1 MICEDTPI
9 ALNEIQ
15 IFSGL
20 TKQELR
26 SVNRLMAT
34 VDVKAGHHLA
44 RQGEQGREFMVIRQ
58 GEATVNR
65 DGKKITKLKRGDFFG
80 ENSAI
85 ADIPRTA
92 TVIADL
98 SLIHI

>member
-44 RQGEQGREFMVIRQ
+44 RQG
-58 GEATVNR
+58 
-65 DGKKITKLKRGDFFG
+65 
-80 ENSAI
+80 
-85 ADIPRTA
+85 
-92 TVIADL
+92 L

>member
-34 VDVKAGHHLA
+34 VDAVSYTHLTLPTKA
-44 RQGEQGREFMVIRQ
+44 
-58 GEATVNR
+58 
-65 DGKKITKLKRGDFFG
+65 
-80 ENSAI
+80 
-85 ADIPRTA
+85 
-92 TVIADL
+92 
-98 SLIHI
+98 

>member
-1 MICEDTPI
+1 MIYEDTPI

-44 RQGEQGREFMVIRQ
+44 RQGEKGREFMVIKQ
-58 GEATVNR
+58 GEATVPLF
-65 DGKKITKLKRGDFFG
+65 DAIETPFGKV
-80 ENSAI
+80 
-85 ADIPRTA
+85 TA
-92 TVIADL
+92 MVNL
-98 SLIHI
+98 SL